1 MGGGGAKKGRQD
13 LKASG
18 HFHRRRH
25 QRVLRRRHRPLLRP
39 PPLGPRGFSG
49 REVWG
54 RKVPIPLSS
63 LLYSRDQATPKGGRH
78 SQSVSEN
85 SLTLYHL
92 VV

>member
-25 QRVLRRRHRPLLRP
+25 QRVLRRRHRPLLCP

-49 REVWG
+49 KESAD
-54 RKVPIPLSS
+54 SS
-63 LLYSRDQATPKGGRH
+63 LLPAFSRDQATPKGGCH

-85 SLTLYHL
+85 SLTTLYHPF
-92 VV
+92 V

>member
-1 MGGGGAKKGRQD
+1 MKKGRQD

-25 QRVLRRRHRPLLRP
+25 QRVLCRRHRPLLCP
-39 PPLGPRGFSG
+39 PPLGPRGIFGEGSKG
-49 REVWG
+49 KE
-54 RKVPIPLSS
+54 SADS
-63 LLYSRDQATPKGGRH
+63 FLLPAFSRDQATPKGGCH
-78 SQSVSEN
+78 SQSVGEN